1 MSGKGG
7 KGVQFQ
13 GGWEVGNYPFLL
25 EAHLTKR
32 LLSCSSN
39 EPTALIAAIMGIN
52 IDLTS
57 CCPKILKLCDNLGV
71 YRTRIWP
78 EKKNKHKNKTTVN
91 QLLKVDPWSE
101 PCSGDLPKQNCCGTK
116 SRRSTFCCSSS
127 CRTLAADKLRLVLLA
142 FRPGRR
148 TGTHN
153 QESQRQLI
161 WRQRHQKPSIA
172 GSKPGCRLGY
182 AKYIYNMYIYNIV
195 FCACYCTQ
203 GTAEGSK
210 TYNGAMRL
218 LGVKPGA
225 QAWEACCRYT
235 TGTLV

>member
-1 MSGKGG
+1 M
-7 KGVQFQ
+7 
-13 GGWEVGNYPFLL
+13 GGWKLSLLVGGTPH
-25 EAHLTKR
+25 EAPTELFKQRTHSLNCCDHGHKHR
-32 LLSCSSN
+32 LNKLLSKN
-39 EPTALIAAIMGIN
+39 
-52 IDLTS
+52 
-57 CCPKILKLCDNLGV
+57 LKLCDNLGV

-78 EKKNKHKNKTTVN
+78 EKKKNKHKNKTTVN